1 MYKHFLTIMNSE
13 LYLYQFMFLTNFSSK
28 HFFFF
33 LPQVACL
40 QKRKEKAHRGT
51 VFMCLAVCLSYISSW
66 PSWSECEL
74 CIRDSVEVYR
84 SQARDSSGYSG

>member
-28 HFFFF
+28 HFFF
-33 LPQVACL
+33 ASGCL
-40 QKRKEKAHRGT
+40 FTEKKRKSTQGT

-66 PSWSECEL
+66 PSWSERGAL
-74 CIRDSVEVYR
+74 
-84 SQARDSSGYSG
+84 